1 MKYVYKAISALC
13 ALAIL
18 PLLVFAPII
27 YYYVS
32 SVALQGLFTLAE
44 LMGSEAYKNA
54 MERHDL
60 TSIPEGIADTFSLY
74 KIAELVERFGDK
86 AGMDSDILEKIEILI
101 PSFFAMLAAFICI
114 AVCAIVTAVLAIA
127 CKDNRKVIAS
137 SIAGIASSLLFVE
150 LFDNLVAPI
159 LSGTIGLSTFFN
171 SLFASLLGEVEMLEI
186 SNTFYFIP
194 VIFGFIIFWT
204 VVFNATLP
212 EKEKAER
219 RKMIG

>member
-74 KIAELVERFGDK
+74 EIADLVERFGGK
-86 AGMDSDILEKIEILI
+86 SDSDILEKIDILI
-101 PSFFAMLAAFICI
+101 PPFFAMLAAFVCI
-114 AVCAIVTAVLAIA
+114 VVCAIVTVVLAIA

-137 SIAGIASSLLFVE
+137 SIAGIASSFLFVE

-159 LSGTIGLSTFFN
+159 LSGTISLSTFLN
-171 SLFASLLGEVEMLEI
+171 SLLASLLGEIEKLEI
-186 SNTFYFIP
+186 SSSFYIIP
-194 VIFGFIIFWT
+194 LIFGFIIFWT

-212 EKEKAER
+212 EKEKVER

>member
-60 TSIPEGIADTFSLY
+60 TSIPEGVADTFSLY
-74 KIAELVERFGDK
+74 EIADLVERFGGK
-86 AGMDSDILEKIEILI
+86 SDSDILEKIEILI
-101 PSFFAMLAAFICI
+101 PPFFAMLAAFVCI
-114 AVCAIVTAVLAIA
+114 VVCAIVTVVLAIT

-137 SIAGIASSLLFVE
+137 SIAGIASSFLFVE
-150 LFDNLVAPI
+150 LFDNFVAPI
-159 LSGTIGLSTFFN
+159 LSGTISLSTFLN
-171 SLFASLLGEVEMLEI
+171 SLLASLLGEVEKLEI
-186 SNTFYFIP
+186 SSTFYIIP
-194 VIFGFIIFWT
+194 LIFGFIIFWT

>member
-74 KIAELVERFGDK
+74 KIA
-86 AGMDSDILEKIEILI
+86 
-101 PSFFAMLAAFICI
+101 
-114 AVCAIVTAVLAIA
+114 
-127 CKDNRKVIAS
+127 
-137 SIAGIASSLLFVE
+137 
-150 LFDNLVAPI
+150 
-159 LSGTIGLSTFFN
+159 
-171 SLFASLLGEVEMLEI
+171 
-186 SNTFYFIP
+186 
-194 VIFGFIIFWT
+194 
-204 VVFNATLP
+204 
-212 EKEKAER
+212 
-219 RKMIG
+219 